1 MKGNT
6 LLKNTVLLSIGTLF
20 AKGMQFLLVLLV
32 SYWLTTEQ
40 YGLFDVLNTYITLLL
55 PLLSLATGEAV
66 FRFCASAESIE
77 EKAKYITNGL
87 CITSG
92 LLVLCLLVLFGLQKA
107 GVTGL
112 RMPFALLLVS
122 QLYNYYFQEYVRAIK
137 QLKVYT
143 WNLIISTC
151 MIIFFSIALVY
162 GMGLGLQGLLLAHF
176 LGYLAGDFFVVF
188 YTKIWLYLDRKAI
201 NGRIAKEIVKYSLP
215 LVPNNIS
222 WWILS
227 VSDRQI
233 IHHFMGA
240 AANGIYAIANKIPA
254 LYSSVYT
261 TFNVSWQQEVVEKM
275 EDPDRGV
282 YFNEIYNRVMVFLFT
297 LCSGIL
303 SVVFLLFSFIFD
315 SRYHEGYLYVP
326 ILLSA
331 AIFASQMQF
340 CGGIQIGLK
349 KTYENGMTTI
359 AGAVINLAV
368 NITMIRYW
376 GLSAASFST
385 LIANLSV
392 AWLRKMRLRKVVQFK
407 YEKKTWFAAAFY
419 LYFVFT
425 VYICQGNMLF
435 KWLHVAVAAIMFLI
449 FQKEFLIRMMAHR
462 GRSERGRKCR

>member
-233 IHHFMGA
+233 IHHFMGG
-240 AANGIYAIANKIPA
+240 AANGI
-254 LYSSVYT
+254 
-261 TFNVSWQQEVVEKM
+261 
-275 EDPDRGV
+275 
-282 YFNEIYNRVMVFLFT
+282 
-297 LCSGIL
+297 C
-303 SVVFLLFSFIFD
+303 
-315 SRYHEGYLYVP
+315 H
-326 ILLSA
+326 
-331 AIFASQMQF
+331 SQ
-340 CGGIQIGLK
+340 
-349 KTYENGMTTI
+349 
-359 AGAVINLAV
+359 
-368 NITMIRYW
+368 
-376 GLSAASFST
+376 
-385 LIANLSV
+385 
-392 AWLRKMRLRKVVQFK
+392 
-407 YEKKTWFAAAFY
+407 
-419 LYFVFT
+419 
-425 VYICQGNMLF
+425 
-435 KWLHVAVAAIMFLI
+435 
-449 FQKEFLIRMMAHR
+449 
-462 GRSERGRKCR
+462 